1 MLSLFDT
8 TTTTTATSATTDST
22 TETTGTTETAE
33 LTKDNVVSKK
43 SLFDVFIN
51 HSTGTMELWKTKVGK
66 FDYNATLPFSSLFVP
81 TVESVRLS
89 LLLKLLVETPRD
101 LDARRNLNANNGVS
115 HSVLCVGTS
124 GVGKSVIMRRYLN
137 TALTY
142 IQIECFDPFSKQS
155 LRLTNREFYEKWTK
169 DIYIYLR
176 ANRKQTHESN
186 KQAECVQ

>member
-8 TTTTTATSATTDST
+8 TTTTTTAATSATTDPT

-33 LTKDNVVSKK
+33 LTKENVISKK

-51 HSTGTMELWKTKVGK
+51 HSTGTMELWKTKVGE

-124 GVGKSVIMRRYLN
+124 GVGKSVIMRRYLTN
-137 TALTY
+137 MCASNSDNFESCKNFFYIFFNIKYLTVTD
-142 IQIECFDPFSKQS
+142 FF
-155 LRLTNREFYEKWTK
+155 LFF
-169 DIYIYLR
+169 
-176 ANRKQTHESN
+176 
-186 KQAECVQ
+186 